1 MLCMCIYIFLF
12 PFLIWT
18 LGLKFCETFKLSFPL
33 ISYFGL
39 STTHFEE
46 SPTLQCFSVP
56 NCLIFLICLLNLT
69 CCLSTLKYIISFNC
83 YILLVFLVRFWVAV
97 ISLLSIVFL
106 LRDDICRTD
115 FSSLEVFLL
124 MSSLL
129 LCFTYWIRTSDYI
142 WYLLGILPSKYL
154 SERTFALHL

>member
-97 ISLLSIVFL
+97 ISLLSNSVLIT
-106 LRDDICRTD
+106 R
-115 FSSLEVFLL
+115 
-124 MSSLL
+124 
-129 LCFTYWIRTSDYI
+129 
-142 WYLLGILPSKYL
+142 WYLSNWLLFSWGFPADVFFVAL
-154 SERTFALHL
+154 LHLLD